1 MAVMAPVS
9 GLSLAA
15 LAKFSAGLPLP
26 EAAAAPDKQGRVPD
40 VVVFSSAPMRVLS
53 DLASAGLRQLA
64 ALLPILEQAVQE
76 ESAVPLGYLANA
88 AGAAARQIGEGHP
101 ALIAEGPDRVAA
113 ALRGPTLPQ
122 NNSPANATTDTKQM
136 LRTLARQISADAEPA
151 QDGLTSEAPDRLAAA
166 LSKSPAGAP
175 PDPKQVLR
183 AVAHQLESEGPQEDR
198 AGESSDQFAATLPK
212 TAPSPISS
220 SASVLADAKQ
230 VLRTIA
236 RQVGAEAEPAR
247 DGKTSEILRSIA
259 RQIGT
264 ADDPEPLSRTGS
276 DAGPIQRWLTEA
288 KHVLRST
295 GDVLDQAEQ
304 QLRPLAA
311 AEPLNQAAELPAG
324 WALSQIVAAQAQI
337 AMAYASL
344 GQARTAP
351 RLTSRTTPAS
361 FRIDHLAGA
370 TTFLGMLLVL
380 ATLWLIGGIW
390 SVATGAVAL
399 GGAAVWVW
407 RISQASRGVALD
419 ARR

>member
-1 MAVMAPVS
+1 M
-9 GLSLAA
+9 
-15 LAKFSAGLPLP
+15 
-26 EAAAAPDKQGRVPD
+26 
-40 VVVFSSAPMRVLS
+40 
-53 DLASAGLRQLA
+53 
-64 ALLPILEQAVQE
+64 
-76 ESAVPLGYLANA
+76 
-88 AGAAARQIGEGHP
+88 
-101 ALIAEGPDRVAA
+101 
-113 ALRGPTLPQ
+113 
-122 NNSPANATTDTKQM
+122 
-136 LRTLARQISADAEPA
+136 
-151 QDGLTSEAPDRLAAA
+151 
-166 LSKSPAGAP
+166 
-175 PDPKQVLR
+175 
-183 AVAHQLESEGPQEDR
+183 AHQLESEVPQEDR
-198 AGESSDQFAATLPK
+198 ASESSDRFAATLPK

-220 SASVLADAKQ
+220 SASVVADAKQ
-230 VLRTIA
+230 VLRAIA

-264 ADDPEPLSRTGS
+264 ADNPEPLSRTGS
-276 DAGPIQRWLTEA
+276 DAEPIQRWLTEA

-361 FRIDHLAGA
+361 FRIDQLAGA

-407 RISQASRGVALD
+407 RISQASRGMALD